1 MNNLQK
7 SLQKSVVNEELM
19 FQMILNKS
27 SHKEPFMKK
36 ERTLVKNLI
45 LGVGILSLVTFGWAY
60 DKAVLPAIKATFA
73 VVSIDINP
81 SFAIMVDTE
90 NKVVEV
96 KAVNADAESMLVSDL
111 VGLDINMAIETI
123 ILRAEVAGFI
133 NPVDT
138 IEDYVVV
145 TTAPLQ
151 DKYDKDCSDLAKYIE
166 DSLNQPGLSDDV
178 NVAVIK
184 ATLKDWLASQDKNIP
199 LGLYIINGL
208 VNSDGTIMS
217 VSDFMKE
224 SKNLTLLQSIST
236 LISRAQ
242 FTLSTQIS
250 KFLDKLEAL
259 GIDVSAYRARLLAS
273 GENLLALKDEVLVL
287 WASNTSDTHTGSTVA
302 SGGTGTGTDTTT
314 GSTVASGGTG
324 TGTDTTTGSTVAS
337 GGTGTGTDTT
347 TGSTVASGGTGTGT
361 DTTTGSTVSGDDEED
376 DSGSITVEIRYY
388 LTKLDALSYDTR
400 AFYVQLNAG
409 TNLKGLKHTVET
421 VYEKLK
427 GDVEDEGED
436 D

>member
-1 MNNLQK
+1 
-7 SLQKSVVNEELM
+7 
-19 FQMILNKS
+19 
-27 SHKEPFMKK
+27 MKK

-60 DKAVLPAIKATFA
+60 DKAALPAIKATFA

-81 SFAIMVDTE
+81 SFAIMVDTD

-96 KAVNADAESMLVSDL
+96 KAVNADAESLLVSDL
-111 VGLDINMAIETI
+111 VGLDINVAIETI

-133 NPVDT
+133 NPLDT

-145 TTAPLQ
+145 TTAPLN
-151 DKYDKDCSDLAKYIE
+151 DKYDKKCSDLAKYIE
-166 DSLNQPGLSDDV
+166 DSLNLPGLSDDV

-199 LGLYIINGL
+199 LGLYLINGL

-217 VSDFMKE
+217 VSDFVKE
-224 SKNLTLLQSIST
+224 SRNLTLLESIST
-236 LISRAQ
+236 LIARAQ
-242 FTLSTQIS
+242 FTLSAQIS

-259 GIDVSAYRARLLAS
+259 GIDVSAYRSRLLAS

-287 WASNTSDTHTGSTVA
+287 WASNSTDTHTGSTVA
-302 SGGTGTGTDTTT
+302 SGGTGTGTGTDTST

-324 TGTDTTTGSTVAS
+324 TGTGTDTTTGSTKATGGTGTGTGTDTTTGS
-337 GGTGTGTDTT
+337 TTATGGTGTGTDTT
-347 TGSTVASGGTGTGT
+347 TGSTLS
-361 DTTTGSTVSGDDEED
+361 SGDDED
-376 DSGSITVEIRYY
+376 DSSSITAEIRHY
-388 LTKLDALSYDTR
+388 LVKLDALAYDTS
-400 AFYVQLNAG
+400 AFYAQLNAG
-409 TNLKGLKHTVET
+409 TNLKSLKHTVENI
-421 VYEKLK
+421 YEKLK
-427 GDVEDEGED
+427 GDSEDEGED